1 MNDTILSSDNTV
13 RFRRNILERISS
25 ATISGQFGKYKYLT
39 GEEILPSNQR
49 QLIEQTKFTDSP
61 LGIAFEKQTKAIK
74 GLENKSN

>member
-39 GEEILPSNQR
+39 G
-49 QLIEQTKFTDSP
+49 
-61 LGIAFEKQTKAIK
+61 
-74 GLENKSN
+74 